1 MCYPSQQAPP
11 VPRRGANTHNTTHT
25 QHNARVR
32 ASVCALIPLKGEL
45 LRCPRCANA
54 AALVGRFLRSGA
66 CLPQPC
72 AATGPSLRVPPLPRA
87 HWARGRESPDGCFRV
102 GLFVPQKALGR
113 PSGRASSRRTSCKA
127 GSARRTRQTR
137 RARSTTRQAVR
148 RLPSRSAARLKCRA
162 WHGIYRIPPPGLR
175 VRTCHGTAARRR
187 IDRCRGNAAALSP
200 QRAAEADALLRL
212 KRVAVAGAA
221 ARGSATC
228 ADFHLLER
236 GATDAARRH
245 ERADEEGWQAGCADG
260 HILCHQELPAGAA
273 CASLFVRAC
282 ARWCVRPCMT
292 TTWFGV

>member
-1 MCYPSQQAPP
+1 MPTLRKRCCACRSFLALRRMPAATMRREP
-11 VPRRGANTHNTTHT
+11 VHRCACLRSREPTGRVEGK
-25 QHNARVR
+25 ARMD
-32 ASVCALIPLKGEL
+32 ASV
-45 LRCPRCANA
+45 
-54 AALVGRFLRSGA
+54 LVCSFTQRL
-66 CLPQPC
+66 
-72 AATGPSLRVPPLPRA
+72 
-87 HWARGRESPDGCFRV
+87 
-102 GLFVPQKALGR
+102 LGR

-292 TTWFGV
+292 TTWFGVRGHGGLRCDGCYGMTGSLGRRHHR